1 VANEQNLKPKPFTSE
16 NQPPNRGRKKGV
28 PNRAT
33 VLKRW
38 ASVKLELTN
47 PVTKE
52 KQKGTV
58 EDEVVLALIS
68 KARKGDVPAIR
79 EFLDSLYGKAAQPLT
94 GEGGEGPVQHRVLF
108 EAIESGSSTDEN
120 PDE

>member
-1 VANEQNLKPKPFTSE
+1 MNDGNLKSWKPGQSGNPKGKPKGAK
-16 NQPPNRGRKKGV
+16 NRSTVIKK
-28 PNRAT
+28 
-33 VLKRW
+33 W
-38 ASVKLELTN
+38 ADAKLELVN